1 MSVAISGSTPLPSLT
16 PTSAK
21 DAKSGGADQDA
32 APQVSSQ
39 SVSTNPD
46 GSTVTT
52 IVYADGTTAT
62 TTQAAPPAQQAAAK
76 GNQPTEGGP
85 GAKGNLLDSS
95 NVGQTATL
103 LAAQEKAA
111 QSG

>member
-1 MSVAISGSTPLPSLT
+1 MTVAISGSTPLPSLT

-21 DAKSGGADQDA
+21 HAGSGGADQDA
-32 APQVSSQ
+32 ASQISSQ
-39 SVSTNPD
+39 SVTTNPD
-46 GSTVTT
+46 GSTTTT

-62 TTQAAPPAQQAAAK
+62 TTQAAPAAQQTAAK
-76 GNQPTEGGP
+76 GNQPTDAGP
-85 GAKGNLLDSS
+85 GAKGSLLDSA

-111 QSG
+111 QLG

>member
-1 MSVAISGSTPLPSLT
+1 MSVAISSSTPLPSLT

-21 DAKSGGADQDA
+21 DTKSGGADQDA

-62 TTQAAPPAQQAAAK
+62 TTQAAPAQQAAAK
-76 GNQPTEGGP
+76 GNQPTDGGP

-111 QSG
+111 QLG